1 MITSSVRALAL
12 RSTGLALA
20 AAGLLVS
27 TPLAAHD
34 GGPLPEGHAPAGVM
48 VDHLHKAGEFMVGY
62 RYGYFRNDGD
72 YLHGTKSV
80 DDHTLRNY
88 ACVFPGQDP
97 LAPASNKCRMK
108 QKSMTMHMH
117 MLDIMYAPTDWLTL
131 MVMPM
136 WMSMDMTMTPVAGG
150 MHGGGGGHGG
160 HMGNHSHG
168 TEDFGDTIFGAL
180 IQLSS
185 GPGYNLHTGLMVSA
199 PTGPVDKKSSC
210 PGGHGHGGGSCFE
223 HYMMQIGSGTWDFM
237 PSLTYTGRMDRWS
250 WGSQIGGVLRL
261 EDENESGYRLGDV
274 FYATAWGSYRLAD
287 WISASVRL
295 LHTQQGEI
303 EGHYNGPHK
312 HGSPPDL
319 QYNYGGRFWDIGFGI
334 NTVVPSG
341 PLQGHRLGIEWLE
354 PIEDDVNGYQQERDG
369 TLWVNW
375 SKAF

>member
-1 MITSSVRALAL
+1 
-12 RSTGLALA
+12 
-20 AAGLLVS
+20 
-27 TPLAAHD
+27 
-34 GGPLPEGHAPAGVM
+34 
-48 VDHLHKAGEFMVGY
+48 
-62 RYGYFRNDGD
+62 
-72 YLHGTKSV
+72 
-80 DDHTLRNY
+80 
-88 ACVFPGQDP
+88 
-97 LAPASNKCRMK
+97 
-108 QKSMTMHMH
+108 
-117 MLDIMYAPTDWLTL
+117 
-131 MVMPM
+131 
-136 WMSMDMTMTPVAGG
+136 
-150 MHGGGGGHGG
+150 
-160 HMGNHSHG
+160 
-168 TEDFGDTIFGAL
+168 
-180 IQLSS
+180 
-185 GPGYNLHTGLMVSA
+185 
-199 PTGPVDKKSSC
+199 
-210 PGGHGHGGGSCFE
+210 
-223 HYMMQIGSGTWDFM
+223 MMQIGSGTWDFM